1 MQRRPRARIIVQYR
15 PHDPWVLA
23 VGCDQAL
30 ASFQSDL
37 ETLRAQGDGVA
48 PAVVDYKVKV
58 IPLTREKAEYDAQAG
73 LYIAERWLEDGPRR
87 ILLSARSPSPARG
100 ASR

>member
-1 MQRRPRARIIVQYR
+1 
-15 PHDPWVLA
+15 VLA

-30 ASFQSDL
+30 GWFQSDL

-58 IPLTREKAEYDAQAG
+58 TPLTREKAEYDAQAG
-73 LYIAERWLEDGPRR
+73 PYIAERWLEDDPRAN
-87 ILLSARSPSPARG
+87 SASPRSPSPARG